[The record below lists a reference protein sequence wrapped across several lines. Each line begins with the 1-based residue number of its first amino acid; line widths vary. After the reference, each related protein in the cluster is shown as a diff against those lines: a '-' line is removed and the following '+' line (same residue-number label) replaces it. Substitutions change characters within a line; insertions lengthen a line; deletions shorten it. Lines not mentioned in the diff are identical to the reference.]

1 MDLPEREESLAVL
14 ESCLAEA
21 RFGVGRIALVTGE
34 AGIGKTSLARAFCG
48 RHSDDAQVWWG
59 SCDAL
64 STPRPLS
71 PLYDIARAAG
81 GELAAVMASDASAY
95 ERFSGF
101 LDALTSALRPVVA
114 VIEDVHWA
122 DDATRDLLVFVARR
136 VAGTRAVVIVTYR
149 DDEVGLLHPLRP
161 VLGQLATLGSVQR
174 VELARLSEAAVVKL
188 AGTAAD
194 GHRVY
199 EVTSG
204 NPFFVA
210 ELIAAGGEDVPRTV
224 GDAVLARAARLSA
237 SARSVLDAAS
247 IVPDEAEIDLVL
259 AVSGGRIAAVDDCE
273 QAGLLRGGVRSVR
286 FRHELA
292 RLAVEQAVPV
302 MRRTLLHARALAH
315 LERQSGAD
323 LARLAYHAEQAYDR
337 RAVLAHA
344 PAAAVQATRL
354 SAHRQAAAHYASA
367 LRHADALPASE
378 RAELLERYAYECALL
393 GRDDDELEAEERALE
408 LWRTVGDVERTGRL
422 LARYSESLWSVGRP
436 DEAYDA
442 AREAIDML
450 EARPEGPALA
460 AAYAQLAALNMLGRR
475 VQEAVEI
482 GSSAVRLAERL
493 GDSAVLARALNVV
506 GSASWFIDPEQ
517 AEGPLLRSLEI
528 ARRTGDDSRAAVAM
542 TNLGSGAGEV
552 RRYETADRWLRE
564 GQQWASQHDLDAS
577 RDYATSWLSRT
588 HFEQGRWSE
597 AGAAAGSI
605 PASAGHISR
614 MVALTVLGRLRVRR
628 GDPDQVGPLEEA
640 WELALQTGDLQR
652 LWPAAAG
659 RAEAAWL
666 HGHGERIPDLVGET
680 YELAVR
686 LEQQWP
692 IGELGFWLW
701 RAGALGAAP
710 DGAAAP
716 YRLQINGNWR
726 VAMSLWE
733 RIGCPYE
740 AALALADSDDP
751 GDLQG
756 ALRRFARLGARPM
769 AERVAAMLREQGVRN
784 LPRLP
789 TRETVGNPGG
799 LTNRELEVLALIAKR
814 YTNAEIAGA
823 LHISP
828 KTAGHHV
835 AAILGK
841 LGVHNRRDA
850 VRAAERLGAVGP
862 TAGVE
867 PPRV

>member
-1 MDLPEREESLAVL
+1 MDLLEREESLAVL
-14 ESCLAEA
+14 ESCFAEA
-21 RFGVGRIALVTGE
+21 RSGNGRMALVTGE
-34 AGIGKTSLARAFCG
+34 AGIGKTSLAREFCE
-48 RHSDDAQVWWG
+48 RHSDDTRVWWG
-59 SCDAL
+59 ACDAL

-81 GELAAVMASDASAY
+81 GDLAAVMASDASPY
-95 ERFSGF
+95 ERFSAF
-101 LDALTSALRPVVA
+101 LDALTSPLRPVVA

-136 VAGTRAVVIVTYR
+136 VAGTHAVVIVTYR
-149 DDEVGLLHPLRP
+149 DDEVGRLHPLRP
-161 VLGQLATLGSVQR
+161 VLGHLATLGSVQR
-174 VELARLSEAAVVKL
+174 VELARLSEAAVAEL
-188 AGTAAD
+188 AGSPAE

-204 NPFFVA
+204 NPFFVT
-210 ELIAAGGEDVPRTV
+210 ELVAAGAEDVPRTV
-224 GDAVLARAARLSA
+224 GDAVLARAARLPA
-237 SARSVLDAAS
+237 PARAVLEAAS
-247 IVPDEAEIDLVL
+247 IVPDEAETDLVL
-259 AVSGGRIAAVDDCE
+259 AVSGGPAAAVEDCE
-273 QAGLLRGGVRSVR
+273 QAGLLRGEVRSVR

-292 RLAVEQAVPV
+292 RLAIEQAVPPV
-302 MRRTLLHARALAH
+302 HRSQLHARALAH
-315 LERQSGAD
+315 LERRAGVSP
-323 LARLAYHAEQAYDR
+323 ARLAYHAEQAHDS

-344 PAAAVQATRL
+344 PAAAEQAARL

-367 LRHADALPASE
+367 LRHADALPAAD
-378 RAELLERYAYECALL
+378 RADLLERYAYECALL
-393 GRDDDELEAEERALE
+393 GRDDDELEAEERALQ
-408 LWRTVGDVERTGRL
+408 LRRTVGDVQEIGRL
-422 LARYSESLWSVGRP
+422 LARHSEGLWSVGRP
-436 DEAYDA
+436 DEAYQA
-442 AREAIDML
+442 AHQAVVML
-450 EARPEGPALA
+450 EAQPEGRPLA
-460 AAYAQLAALNMLGRR
+460 AAYAQLGALNMLGRR
-475 VQEAVEI
+475 VGEAVEF
-482 GSSAVRLAERL
+482 GSRAVRLAERL

-517 AEGPLLRSLEI
+517 AEGLLLRSLEV

-552 RRYETADRWLRE
+552 RRYETANRWLRE
-564 GQQWASQHDLDAS
+564 GLQWASQHDLDAS
-577 RDYATSWLSRT
+577 RDYATAWLSRT

-605 PASAGHISR
+605 PPTAGLISR
-614 MVALTVLGRLRVRR
+614 IVALTVLGRLRVRR

-640 WELALQTGDLQR
+640 WELAVQTGDLQR

-701 RAGALGAAP
+701 RAGALAAAP
-710 DGAAAP
+710 HEAAAP
-716 YRLQINGNWR
+716 YGLQINGNWR
-726 VAMSLWE
+726 VAVSLWE

-751 GDLQG
+751 GDLKVALQG
-756 ALRRFARLGARPM
+756 FARLGARPM
-769 AERVAAMLREQGVRN
+769 TEHVAATLREMGVRD

-789 TRETVGNPGG
+789 TRETVDNPAG
-799 LTNRELEVLALIAKR
+799 LTNRELEVLALMAKR
-814 YTNAEIAGA
+814 YTNAEIAAA
-823 LHISP
+823 LHIAP

-835 AAILGK
+835 AAILAK

-850 VRAAERLGAVGP
+850 VRAAEQLGAV
-862 TAGVE
+862 A
-867 PPRV
+867 PPKV